1 MRPSPCSLAT
11 LLGCALALGADA
23 APKITLEP
31 WMVLSETAQTN
42 RYYAG
47 SGPVAGL
54 VDEQQAVGD
63 PLAGSTVVPTRF
75 WFPGWNSGYT
85 RYPASAIIDLRAEYD
100 LTDLCLYDGDGSG
113 TLTVA
118 AGTPFAWE
126 HVVFTDSMNAWPQGW
141 KSTAVQVRTRYL
153 RVTAANDGAI
163 PKEIVVYGTLVAG
176 QTPEPQPPA
185 LPRRRTT
192 MDELIGTNS
201 FIDDPVGLIEQVGH
215 LREYHVWQW
224 DEGNGGAYPGFP
236 ANQNAWSPSWV
247 GWDFDAF
254 YRNLHRLGVEVT
266 PVISQAPPW
275 LRGAASSSE
284 IKPIPLDVAGQ
295 PTRDPLAPAS
305 YAEHADHLFQYAA
318 RFGAEPVPAN
328 LLKLRADQAPLSGQG
343 TLRYYE
349 NWNEQDKWWEGPQ
362 SYFTPFEFA
371 AMTSADWDGHLGT
384 MGDTIGIAH
393 ADPSG
398 RLVMGGLALPDVDY
412 LRAMAFWF
420 KHRRGDVP
428 LAALN
433 VHHYCNDTGGQEGQ
447 ATTGISPEADGL
459 RERFTALV
467 DFRNRHLRESE
478 LWMTEFGWDVDQR
491 SIQRA
496 PGIAGMSAEETQ
508 ARWIVRTWLE
518 FAAAG
523 VDRGH
528 QYMMRDVVSP
538 GAGGS
543 DIRFATSGLV
553 GPKGDWSPR
562 PSFYYQA
569 TLRQRLRG
577 LHYQD
582 DLALPDPDLRAY
594 RFADSADR
602 VRAIVVWS
610 GTASGKSVAS
620 VALPLPAGTTRATR
634 VTLTNGNLAGVAAE
648 LTLAGATVA
657 VAVDEKPTIV
667 LLEGR
672 NARTRLPD
680 RILKVGAAQVTRESG
695 GTDGDPAM
703 LVDEQGG
710 VGNPDFGKGL
720 TLGSAWSPGW
730 SLENYPAV
738 AQIDLGRVRRVT
750 KIYLNDH
757 HGDGPFTTETGG
769 PGAWRFL
776 ARDALLGSGSWI
788 GHVTDGPTRYVRCTA
803 EARGANVAEIAIYAR
818 DFTGYGDWAER
829 AFPGTEDF
837 FDGDAAPG
845 ADADG
850 DGVDNLLEYAL
861 GGDPRVPETGLLPV
875 VAADGT
881 KLALTYVRDLWL
893 KDVAWAV
900 EWSTDLVNWSSA
912 DVTEVIELETPDFER
927 RRAEVAVEGRTRL
940 FLRLKVALTAAP

>member
-1 MRPSPCSLAT
+1 MLSPSPYRAA
-11 LLGCALALGADA
+11 LLGCALVLGAHA
-23 APKITLEP
+23 APKIPLEP
-31 WMVLSETAQTN
+31 WMVVSETAQTN
-42 RYYAG
+42 HYYAG

-54 VDEQQAVGD
+54 VDEQLAVGD
-63 PLAGSTVVPTRF
+63 PLAGSTAVPATY

-100 LTDLCLYDGDGSG
+100 ITDFCLYDGGGSG
-113 TLTVA
+113 TLTIT
-118 AGTPFAWE
+118 AGMPFVWE
-126 HVVFTDSMNAWPQGW
+126 QAVFTDPMNAWPQSW
-141 KSTAVQVRTRYL
+141 KRREVQVRTRYL
-153 RVTAANDGAI
+153 RVTAAADGAI
-163 PKEIVVYGTLVAG
+163 PTEIVIYGTLVAG
-176 QTPEPQPPA
+176 QTPAPEPPA

-224 DEGNGGAYPGFP
+224 DEGNGGEYPGFP
-236 ANQNAWSPSWV
+236 NNENAWAPSWV

-254 YRNLHRLGVEVT
+254 YRNLHRLGLAVT

-275 LRGAASSSE
+275 LHGAGGSSE
-284 IKPIPLDVAGQ
+284 MKPIPLDAAGQ

-318 RFGAEPVPAN
+318 RFGAEPVPAA

-349 NWNEQDKWWEGPQ
+349 NWNEQDKWWVGPE
-362 SYFTPFEFA
+362 SYFTPFEYA
-371 AMTSADWDGHLGT
+371 AMTSADWDGHHGT
-384 MGDTIGIAH
+384 MGDTFGVAN
-393 ADPSG
+393 ADPAA
-398 RLVMGGLALPDVDY
+398 RLVMAGLALPDIDY

-420 KHRRGDVP
+420 AHRRGDVP

-433 VHHYCNDTGGQEGQ
+433 VHHYCNDAGGQEGQ
-447 ATTGISPEADGL
+447 ATRGISPEADGL
-459 RERFTALV
+459 RARFTALV
-467 DFRNRHLRESE
+467 EFRNRHLSGCE
-478 LWMTEFGWDVDQR
+478 LWMTEFGWDVAPR
-491 SIQRA
+491 SIQHA
-496 PGIAGMSAEETQ
+496 PAIAGMAAEETQ

-528 QYMMRDVVSP
+528 QYMMRDVVAP

-553 GPKGDWSPR
+553 GPRGDWTPR

-577 LHYQD
+577 LHYHD
-582 DLALPDPDLRAY
+582 DLVLGEADLRAY
-594 RFADSADR
+594 RFAESENR

-610 GTASGKSVAS
+610 GTATGRSVAS

-634 VTLTNGNLAGVAAE
+634 VTLTNGNLAGVPDE
-648 LTLAGATVA
+648 LAITGAQVSL
-657 VAVDEKPTIV
+657 AVDEKPTIV

-680 RILKVGAAQVTRESG
+680 RILKLTAAQVVRESG
-695 GTDGDPAM
+695 GSEGDPAL
-703 LVDEQGG
+703 LVDEQSA

-730 SLENYPAV
+730 ALENYPAV
-738 AQIDLGRVRRVT
+738 ARIDLGLVRRTT
-750 KIYLNDH
+750 KVYLNDH
-757 HGDGPFTTETGG
+757 HGDGAFSTEIGR
-769 PGAWRFL
+769 PSAWRSL
-776 ARDALLGSGSWI
+776 ARDGLLGSGNWI

-803 EARGANVAEIAIYAR
+803 EVRGANVAEIAIYAR
-818 DFTGYGDWAER
+818 DYSGYGDWAER
-829 AFPGTEDF
+829 AFPGTEEF
-837 FDGDAAPG
+837 SSGAAAPG
-845 ADADG
+845 ADPDG
-850 DGVDNLLEYAL
+850 DGVSNLLEYVL
-861 GGDPRVPETGLLPV
+861 GGDARAAEGGLLPM
-875 VAADGT
+875 VAVSGPNLT
-881 KLALTYVRDLWL
+881 LTYVRDLWL
-893 KDVAWAV
+893 KDVAWQV
-900 EWSTDLVNWSSA
+900 EWSTDLVTWST
-912 DVTEVIELETPDFER
+912 TEVAEVVELATPDFER
-927 RRAEVAVEGRTRL
+927 RRAEVAVGGRSKL
-940 FLRLKVALTAAP
+940 FLRLKAALTAAP